1 MKVFSRLYD
10 LALKWAAHR
19 HAPFYLGGLSFAE
32 SSFFPVP
39 PDVMLVPMVLTQRD
53 KAWTYAGLTTLTSVL
68 GGIAGYFIGMYS
80 FETVV
85 PVLRELHLWSDE
97 GFIRVQEWFREWG
110 FWAILIAGFTPIPYK
125 IFTIASGA
133 IAMAFLPFVLAST
146 IGRGARFFLV
156 AGVIRVGG
164 ERMEKVLRQYI
175 DTIGWLMVVL
185 VILLYFVV
193 SCSN

>member
-39 PDVMLVPMVLTQRD
+39 PDVMLAPMVLTRRD
-53 KAWTYAGLTTLTSVL
+53 KAWVYAGLTTLTSVL
-68 GGIAGYFIGMYS
+68 GGIAGYFIGMYL
-80 FETVV
+80 FDIVV
-85 PVLRELHLWSDE
+85 PVLRELHLWNDD
-97 GFIRVQEWFREWG
+97 GFVRVQQWFREWG
-110 FWAILIAGFTPIPYK
+110 FWAIFIAGFTPVPYK

-133 IAMAFLPFVLAST
+133 IAMAFLPFVLASA

-156 AGVIRVGG
+156 AGVIRAGG
-164 ERMEKVLRQYI
+164 DRMEKVLRQYI
-175 DTIGWLMVVL
+175 DTVGWLMVVL

-193 SCSN
+193 SCSH

>member
-39 PDVMLVPMVLTQRD
+39 PDVMLAPMVLTQRD

-80 FETVV
+80 FEIVV
-85 PVLRELHLWSDE
+85 PVLRELHLWSDV
-97 GFIRVQEWFREWG
+97 GFATVQDWFREWG

-133 IAMAFLPFVLAST
+133 IAMAFLPFVVASA

-185 VILLYFVV
+185 VVLLYFVV

>member
-39 PDVMLVPMVLTQRD
+39 PDVMLAPMVLTQRD

>member
-39 PDVMLVPMVLTQRD
+39 PDVMLAPMVLTQRD

-80 FETVV
+80 FEIVV
-85 PVLRELHLWSDE
+85 PVLRELHLWSDV
-97 GFIRVQEWFREWG
+97 GFATVQDWFREWG

-133 IAMAFLPFVLAST
+133 IAMAFLPFVVASA